1 LELVE
6 VMEIEHGLIRR
17 HRVYRGWYALNVLK
31 AG

>member
-17 HRVYRGWYALNVLK
+17 HRVYRGWYALNVLM